1 MNSLVFREDAS
12 QILSFKHMSES
23 VSSGRAIDFS
33 YSYSYMKL
41 HCRQPIRGAVF
52 FHCDL
57 NKMKEKSVF
66 KYNHIR
72 QTGKLTLNKQVDF
85 FHKKIPA
92 DKILVAISKRFQ
104 R

>member
-1 MNSLVFREDAS
+1 
-12 QILSFKHMSES
+12 MSES

-33 YSYSYMKL
+33 YSYSYEVAL
-41 HCRQPIRGAVF
+41 QTAHQGRSL

-57 NKMKEKSVF
+57 NKMREKSVF
-66 KYNHIR
+66 QYNHKR

-85 FHKKIPA
+85 LHKKIPS

-104 R
+104 P

>member
-1 MNSLVFREDAS
+1 
-12 QILSFKHMSES
+12 MSES

-41 HCRQPIRGAVF
+41 HCSQPIRGVVF

-57 NKMKEKSVF
+57 NKMRGKSVF
-66 KYNHIR
+66 KNNHIR

-85 FHKKIPA
+85 LHKKIPS
-92 DKILVAISKRFQ
+92 DKILVAISERFQ